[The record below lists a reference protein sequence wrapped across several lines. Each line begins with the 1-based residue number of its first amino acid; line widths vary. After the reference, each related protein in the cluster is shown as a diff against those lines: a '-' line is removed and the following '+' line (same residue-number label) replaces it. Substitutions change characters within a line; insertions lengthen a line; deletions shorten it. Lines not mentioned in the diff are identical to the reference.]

1 METLKRLYA
10 TVDINKENSKSKIKY
25 YEVEGEK
32 YGVEIVREENS
43 KVLDKRVIDNITDQK
58 EGINRVLEMLT
69 RHLVTPETVE
79 YIEEDLIF

>member
-1 METLKRLYA
+1 MKKLYA

-25 YEVEGEK
+25 YEVQGER

-43 KVLDKRVIDNITDQK
+43 RVLEKRAIENITDQK

-79 YIEEDLIF
+79 YIEEDLIY